1 MGGNISL
8 YTVFCVVTFAIL
20 LKGQPLWSRGGGD
33 SRGNGRASTRNV
45 QTGMSWRGGRI
56 SLFKVYLVK
65 LPDDLTFVN
74 MLEILVM
81 NTTIWSPHNEKQL
94 GIFLYI

>member
-1 MGGNISL
+1 MI
-8 YTVFCVVTFAIL
+8 TFAIL

-45 QTGMSWRGGRI
+45 QTGMSWRGRRI

-74 MLEILVM
+74 ILEILLTT
-81 NTTIWSPHNEKQL
+81 TTIRSPNNGNKL
-94 GIFLYI
+94 GMYLYI